1 MSIIT
6 KADIKSNTAVDILN
20 TKFANASAVYK
31 EMTGAISDITVEKSL
46 FGKMLTASFNESRI
60 NITSAISK
68 KPTIT
73 FVDSDLDSDFK
84 TACADFYSALDEI
97 EKDNIEKR
105 KEKAA
110 LAEKE
115 KEAEKYK
122 KQIARKILAADNYIT
137 NATTYTDYETWIRDN
152 ITSIQAEVP
161 DFLAKWFTTHFPE
174 AEFTTVSNKVKTSG
188 GYMKKWSISLR
199 AKVKDPSSA
208 PQFIL
213 DKMNDKNIITDT
225 QFLFDLAINYEIPIR
240 KIIEK

>member
-6 KADIKSNTAVDILN
+6 KADIKSNAAVDIFN
-20 TKFANASAVYK
+20 AKFANASVVYK
-31 EMTGAISDITVEKSL
+31 EATGLISNIAVEKSL
-46 FGKMLTASFNESRI
+46 FGKALSASFNERRI

-73 FVDSDLDSDFK
+73 FTDSELNTEFEL
-84 TACADFYSALDEI
+84 ACTDFYSALAEVENEI
-97 EKDNIEKR
+97 IEKR
-105 KEKAA
+105 RERLA

-115 KEAEKYK
+115 KEAEKREK
-122 KQIARKILAADNYIT
+122 RIASRIAAADDYIK
-137 NATTYTDYETWIRDN
+137 NATTYEDCESWIRDN

-161 DFLAKWFTTHFPE
+161 DFLTKWFTSHFPE
-174 AEFTTVSNKVKTSG
+174 AEFTTVSNKVLTSG
-188 GYMKKWSISLR
+188 GYMKKWSISLH

-213 DKMNDKNIITDT
+213 DKINDKNVITDT
-225 QFLFDLAINYEIPIR
+225 QFLFSLAINYEIPIR